1 MPSVND
7 VVSFIRAE
15 ADRSETE
22 KGQKILIAVA
32 EALQHEF
39 GAKYATLGAY
49 SESEPQFRPGWR
61 MYCLL
66 ALFDTRDGGY
76 IADLVRAARE
86 GYEREDMGEDDAWDE
101 FDTLWHE
108 YSPTERLQLAGR
120 SFGVHSMPSK
130 EEE

>member
-1 MPSVND
+1 V
-7 VVSFIRAE
+7 IRLDDAVAFLNGE
-15 ADRSETE
+15 AQASETE
-22 KGQKILIAVA
+22 KGQRILMAVA

-39 GAKYATLGAY
+39 AAKVATRGSCA
-49 SESEPQFRPGWR
+49 ESELQFRPGWR

-86 GYEREDMGEDDAWDE
+86 GYEREDMGEDDAWDD

-108 YSPTERLQLAGR
+108 YGPAERLRLAGR
-120 SFGVHSMPSK
+120 SFAPSIGD
-130 EEE
+130 ES